1 MKEKEQEL
9 QLEKR
14 DNTISNA
21 DDLRSLQS
29 KLINAKDSNYIKFV
43 LPINAKFTKRRLTRK
58 MCLCLVFIYK
68 HYRYGEN
75 VCETDYF
82 PKKVLLQYLI
92 NFPQITKSFTDLI
105 YWDLIAPMPTSSS
118 EVKYKRG
125 WYCITEN
132 GMKFIQK
139 EIGLPKYAFVYN
151 KKAYEHQTNPYFM
164 INDLIDNED
173 LNELIKQ

>member
-1 MKEKEQEL
+1 MKKEQEL

-21 DDLRSLQS
+21 NELHSLQS
-29 KLINAKDSNYIKFV
+29 NLINAKNSNYIKFE
-43 LPINAKFTKRRLTRK
+43 LPVNAKFTKRRLTRK

-68 HYRYGEN
+68 HYRYAEN
-75 VCETDYF
+75 VKETDYF

-92 NFPQITKSFTDLI
+92 NFPQIKSSFNHLV
-105 YWDLIAPMPTSSS
+105 YWDLIAPMPTSST
-118 EVKYKRG
+118 EVKYKKG

-151 KKAYEHQTNPYFM
+151 KKAYEHQTNPYYL
-164 INDLIDNED
+164 ITDLIETED
-173 LNELIKQ
+173 LTELLKQ

>member
-1 MKEKEQEL
+1 MKKEEEL

-21 DDLRSLQS
+21 DELHSLQS
-29 KLINAKDSNYIKFV
+29 NLINAKDSNYIKLE
-43 LPINAKFTKRRLTRK
+43 LPLNAKFTKRRLTRK

-68 HYRYGEN
+68 HYRYSEN

-92 NFPQITKSFTDLI
+92 NFPQITSSFNDLL
-105 YWDLIAPMPTSSS
+105 YWDLITPMPTSSS
-118 EVKYKRG
+118 EVKYKKG
-125 WYCITEN
+125 WYGITEN
-132 GMKFIQK
+132 SIKFIQK

-151 KKAYEHQTNPYFM
+151 KKAYEHQTNPYY
-164 INDLIDNED
+164 IITDLINNED
-173 LNELIKQ
+173 LNELLKP